1 MVHETIAATN
11 AVVTLDVALPDIFW
25 GWYVTMNMWAKSI
38 GTGLIF
44 MLFLLLRKNS
54 SEMDGL
60 RTPTIIVS
68 FVMMNIF
75 LLFTLADLHQPFR
88 MWHIFFYPHW
98 TSAITVGAWMA
109 SIFVGVEFLMIAVM
123 LRKDKCLLT
132 KDSKGFF
139 DKSLFWM
146 SILAIPVTLYT
157 AAIMAE
163 STARELWQMPTESAQ
178 MILAATLSG
187 SAAIILIG
195 GSKLSDES
203 KNFFATILGL
213 SALMAFIIYMS
224 EYIFGSMKAEEV
236 GAILAY
242 VKGNGEYATMF
253 WVGQWVAYIIPMV
266 LIGLYRSN
274 KNASLLSLAAILAI
288 AGLWI
293 VKHVW
298 LVIPQLLPLS

>member
-1 MVHETIAATN
+1 MVHETLAATN
-11 AVVTLDVALPDIFW
+11 AVVTLDVALPEVFW

-44 MLFLLLRKNS
+44 MLFLLLKKNS
-54 SEMDGL
+54 KEMDGL

-88 MWHIFFYPHW
+88 MWHIFFYSHW

-109 SIFVGVEFLMIAVM
+109 TVFVGLESLMIALM
-123 LRKDKCLLT
+123 ILKKNTEL
-132 KDSKGFF
+132 F
-139 DKSLFWM
+139 DKVLFWVTL
-146 SILAIPVTLYT
+146 LAIPVTLYT

-163 STARELWQMPTESAQ
+163 ATARELWQMPTEAVQ

-187 SAAIILIG
+187 SAAMILLG
-195 GSKLSDES
+195 GNKLSDET
-203 KNFFATILGL
+203 KQFFGAVLGL

-224 EYIFGSMKAEEV
+224 EFIFGSMKAEEV
-236 GAILAY
+236 TAVLAY
-242 VKGNGEYATMF
+242 VKGDGEYSTMF
-253 WVGQWVAYIIPMV
+253 WIGQWVAYILPMLLVV
-266 LIGLYRSN
+266 LARVSKSN
-274 KNASLLSLAAILAI
+274 TMLSLASILAI

>member
-1 MVHETIAATN
+1 MVHETLAATN

-44 MLFLLLRKNS
+44 MLFLLLKKNS
-54 SEMDGL
+54 KEMEGL
-60 RTPTIIVS
+60 RTPVIIAS

-109 SIFVGVEFLMIAVM
+109 TVFVGLESLMIAAM
-123 LRKDKCLLT
+123 LLLKKT
-132 KDSKGFF
+132 DLF
-139 DKSLFWM
+139 DKVLFWVTL
-146 SILAIPVTLYT
+146 LAIPVTLYT
-157 AAIMAE
+157 AGIMAE
-163 STARELWQMPTESAQ
+163 ATARELWQMPTESVQ

-187 SAAIILIG
+187 AGAIILLG
-195 GSKLSDES
+195 GSKLSDET
-203 KNFFATILGL
+203 NRFFGAILGL

-224 EYIFGSMKAEEV
+224 EYIFGAMKAEEV
-236 GAILAY
+236 AAVLHY
-242 VKGNGEYATMF
+242 VKGDGEYATMF
-253 WVGQWVAYIIPMV
+253 WIGQWVAYILPMLLVV
-266 LIGLYRSN
+266 LSRVSN
-274 KNASLLSLAAILAI
+274 SRTILTLASILAI
-288 AGLWI
+288 AGLWV

>member
-11 AVVTLDVALPDIFW
+11 AVVTLDVALPEVFW

-44 MLFLLLRKNS
+44 MLFLLLKKS
-54 SEMDGL
+54 PDEMNGL
-60 RTPTIIVS
+60 RTPTLILS

-75 LLFTLADLHQPFR
+75 LLFTLADLHQPLR

-109 SIFVGVEFLMIAVM
+109 TLFVGLESLMIAVM
-123 LRKDKCLLT
+123 ILKKNTAL
-132 KDSKGFF
+132 F
-139 DKSLFWM
+139 DKVLFWVTL
-146 SILAIPVTLYT
+146 LAIPVTLYT
-157 AAIMAE
+157 AGIMAE
-163 STARELWQMPTESAQ
+163 ATARELWQMPTEAVQ

-187 SAAIILIG
+187 SAAMILLG
-195 GSKLSDES
+195 KDKLSD
-203 KNFFATILGL
+203 KTKDFFASVLGL

-224 EYIFGSMKAEEV
+224 EYIFGAMKAEEV
-236 GAILAY
+236 AAILHY
-242 VKGNGEYATMF
+242 VKGDGEYATMF
-253 WVGQWVAYIIPMV
+253 WVGQWTAYILPMI
-266 LIGLYRSN
+266 LIALYRVSRSSSILN
-274 KNASLLSLAAILAI
+274 LAAILAI

>member
-1 MVHETIAATN
+1 MIHETIAATN
-11 AVVTLDVALPDIFW
+11 AVVTLDIPLPDIFW
-25 GWYVTMNMWAKSI
+25 GWFVTMNMWAKSI

-54 SEMDGL
+54 SEMNGL
-60 RTPTIIVS
+60 RTPVIIIS
-68 FVMMNIF
+68 FVMMNVF
-75 LLFTLADLHQPFR
+75 LLFTLADLHQPLR

-109 SIFVGVEFLMIAVM
+109 LVFVGLEFVMIAVM
-123 LRKDKCLLT
+123 LRKEKCLIT
-132 KDSKGFF
+132 KDANGFF
-139 DKSLFWM
+139 DKTLFWVTL
-146 SILAIPVTLYT
+146 LAIPVTLYT
-157 AAIMAE
+157 AGIMAE
-163 STARELWQMPTESAQ
+163 STARELWQMPTEAVQ

-203 KNFFATILGL
+203 KNFFASILGL
-213 SALMAFIIYMS
+213 SALMAFTVYMS
-224 EYIFGSMKAEEV
+224 EYIFGAMKAEEV

-242 VKGNGEYATMF
+242 VKGDGEYATMF
-253 WVGQWVAYIIPMV
+253 WVGQWLAYIIPMV